1 MSTIKKTGTPGAP
14 TTPPTPTTAEPKPS
28 QVQEQA
34 KAQSAQGAAD
44 RSALIPDEN
53 VQKWFL
59 SKGQNTATIQG
70 QIRKGLENLLQSY
83 YSVKQ
88 QGALSLQ
95 AQEMMARSG
104 QIQGSFLDQLGK
116 KKKLAPFLRKK
127 AKAIAAAFGI
137 TEEEAAEFVALL
149 AVSFGMKSSV
159 LFSE

>member
-1 MSTIKKTGTPGAP
+1 MSTIKKTGTGQTP
-14 TTPPTPTTAEPKPS
+14 TPPASDAKPAHVAEQQK
-28 QVQEQA
+28 
-34 KAQSAQGAAD
+34 AQGANSTAELA
-44 RSALIPDEN
+44 ALIPDEK

-59 SKGQNTATIQG
+59 SKGQNRATIEG

-104 QIQGSFLDQLGK
+104 AVQSLALEQLAK

-127 AKAIAAAFGI
+127 AKLIAAAFGM
-137 TEEEAAEFVALL
+137 TEEEASEFVALL
-149 AVSFGMKSSV
+149 AISFGMKSSV